1 MKFVATLKMY
11 LFFLFKVPM
20 ILWCFPRLNTMD
32 NKGVTLTIPLNV
44 LTKNHLGSM
53 YFGALMVG
61 VDLACGL
68 LAFHLIEQSESRLSL
83 IFKDVHAQF
92 LQRAEGAVRFECLEG
107 ALIQDMI
114 QKAIFSQERVSMP
127 IPVKGMLVKTNEC
140 VADFTITLSIKI
152 RS

>member
-1 MKFVATLKMY
+1 MKLVATLKMY

-32 NKGVTLTIPLNV
+32 NDGVSVTIPLNF

-92 LQRAEGAVRFECLEG
+92 LQRAEGSVRFECLEG

-114 QKAIFSQERVSMP
+114 QNAISSQERVSMP
-127 IPVKGMLVKTNEC
+127 VPVKGILVKTNEC
-140 VADFTITLSIKI
+140 VAEFTITLSIKI

>member
-1 MKFVATLKMY
+1 
-11 LFFLFKVPM
+11 M

-68 LAFHLIEQSESRLSL
+68 LAFHLIDQSDSRLSL

>member
-1 MKFVATLKMY
+1 
-11 LFFLFKVPM
+11 M

-68 LAFHLIEQSESRLSL
+68 LAFHLIDQSESRLSL

>member
-20 ILWCFPRLNTMD
+20 ILWCFPCINTID
-32 NKGVTLTIPLNV
+32 NSSVKLTIPLNF

-83 IFKDVHAQF
+83 IFKDVNAQF
-92 LQRAEGAVRFECLEG
+92 LKRAEGAVRFECLEG
-107 ALIQDMI
+107 SLIQDMI
-114 QKAIFSQERVSMP
+114 QNAILSKERVSMT
-127 IPVKGMLVKTNEC
+127 IPVQGILVKTNEC
-140 VADFTITLSIKI
+140 VAEFTITLSIKL
-152 RS
+152 RL

>member
-1 MKFVATLKMY
+1 MKLVATLKMY

-20 ILWCFPRLNTMD
+20 ILWCFPRLNSMD
-32 NKGVTLTIPLNV
+32 NEVVSVTIPLNF

-53 YFGALMVG
+53 YFAALMVG

-92 LQRAEGAVRFECLEG
+92 LQRAEGPVRFECVDG
-107 ALIQDMI
+107 VLIQDMI
-114 QKAIFSQERVSMP
+114 QNAISSQERVSMP
-127 IPVKGMLVKTNEC
+127 IPVKGILVKTNEC
-140 VADFTITLSIKI
+140 VADFTITLSIKV